1 MQKERFKLIPS
12 VYLLLERDGKTLLT
26 RRFQT
31 GFEDGK
37 YALASGHA
45 DGKETLREALA
56 REVKEEIGIVLDINT
71 IVLVHTMHR
80 WCGDHERVDFFFT
93 AGQWQGEIAN
103 MEPKKCDDVAWFP
116 IAQMP
121 ENTVHYIAQAIASW
135 QSGVSYSEY
144 NWPK

>member
-1 MQKERFKLIPS
+1 MLKERFKLIPS
-12 VYLLLERDGKTLLT
+12 IYLLLERDGKILLT

-45 DGKETLREALA
+45 EGRETLRQALL
-56 REVKEEIGIVLDINT
+56 REVREEIGIVLAIDT
-71 IVLVHTMHR
+71 ITLVHTMHR

-93 AGQWQGEIAN
+93 AKEWQGEIKN
-103 MEPKKCDDVAWFP
+103 MEPEKCDDVAWFP
-116 IAQMP
+116 IAQLP
-121 ENTVHYIAQAIASW
+121 KHTIDYIVQAIKNW
-135 QSGVSYSEY
+135 QKSIPYSEY